1 MGTGYVRQSAAEIVD
16 GQVANASDFNN
27 EFEAIKDAFDGT
39 SGHSHDGTVGEG
51 PLIDILTGTSGS
63 FTAARGGLTST
74 TTAPTATDDTP
85 DYVVGNLWVNTTTDE
100 IFICVDNTSTAAIW
114 QKQQGKS
121 VASAPTVTNDITE
134 GYTIGY
140 LWVDTSTAI
149 DTPYL
154 CLSNVDGAAVWISL
168 STGRDNNTTSNPTVN
183 DDITLNYLIGSLWT
197 NTAIGLSF
205 ICTDNTDTAAV
216 WKPISFGKNNSTG
229 SAPGVTNDIDE
240 GYLPGSVWLNTSSG
254 QLYICSDNSDGA
266 AVWSNQ
272 GAAGQVKVDAAAA
285 AGYLIDVLTVGG
297 GSLTDNGDTLD
308 IPSSPL
314 GLTNG
319 GDKTTAFT
327 AVINTKYTVDCT
339 SAVEVTLPAAPSKGD
354 IVVLS
359 KYNSGNITINLNSL
373 KYYGS
378 TTDPTTTAQGII
390 MLQYTDT
397 ATGWIDL

>member
-51 PLIDILTGTSGS
+51 PLIAILTGTSGS

-74 TTAPTATDDTP
+74 TTDPTATDDTP

-121 VASAPTVTNDITE
+121 VASAPTATNDITE
-134 GYTIGY
+134 GYTIG
-140 LWVDTSTAI
+140 
-149 DTPYL
+149 
-154 CLSNVDGAAVWISL
+154 
-168 STGRDNNTTSNPTVN
+168 
-183 DDITLNYLIGSLWT
+183 SLWA
-197 NTAIGLSF
+197 NTAIGVSF